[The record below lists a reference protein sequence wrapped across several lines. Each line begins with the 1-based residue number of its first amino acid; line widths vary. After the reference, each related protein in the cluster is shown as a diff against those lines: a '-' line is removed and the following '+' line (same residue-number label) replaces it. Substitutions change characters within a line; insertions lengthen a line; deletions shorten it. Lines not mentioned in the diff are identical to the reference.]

1 MVVLEQIQEKNKKET
16 MIDIN
21 AKIMEAMKAKDK
33 VASETYKLLKAK
45 ILEYKTAKN
54 AKPYDD
60 AAEISIIRK
69 MIKERK
75 DSAEIYFTNN
85 RPDLAQAEVEQT
97 KVLDKLLPPTPTEDD
112 IRAAI
117 DNLYPDGIK
126 KKDMGLAIKDV
137 KAKLIGADGKMIADI
152 VKSRL
157 R

>member
-1 MVVLEQIQEKNKKET
+1 

-75 DSAEIYFTNN
+75 DSTEIYFANN
-85 RPDLAQAEVEQT
+85 RPDLAQVEIEQI
-97 KVLDKLLPPTPTEDD
+97 KVLDKLLPPIPTEDD

-117 DNLYPDGIK
+117 DNFYPDGIE
-126 KKDMGLAIKDV
+126 KKDMGAVIKEI
-137 KAKLIGADGKMIADI
+137 KQNILIGADGKMVADI
-152 VKSRL
+152 VKSKL
-157 R
+157 K

>member
-1 MVVLEQIQEKNKKET
+1 
-16 MIDIN
+16 
-21 AKIMEAMKAKDK
+21 MKAKDK

-85 RPDLAQAEVEQT
+85 RPDLAQAEVEQFN
-97 KVLDKLLPPTPTEDD
+97 VLDRLLPPTLTEDE

-117 DNLYPDGIK
+117 DNFYPDGIE
-126 KKDMGLAIKDV
+126 KKDMGAVIKDI
-137 KAKLIGADGKMIADI
+137 KQNILIGADGKMVADI
-152 VKSRL
+152 VKSKL

>member
-1 MVVLEQIQEKNKKET
+1 

-69 MIKERK
+69 MLKERK

-85 RPDLAQAEVEQT
+85 RPDLAQAEVEQF
-97 KVLDKLLPPTPTEDD
+97 KVLDRLLPPTPTEDD

-117 DNLYPDGIK
+117 DNLYPDGIE
-126 KKDMGLAIKDV
+126 KKDMGAVIKDI
-137 KAKLIGADGKMIADI
+137 KENILIGADGKMVADI
-152 VKSRL
+152 VKSKL
-157 R
+157 K

>member
-1 MVVLEQIQEKNKKET
+1 

-60 AAEISIIRK
+60 AAEMSIIRK

-75 DSAEIYFTNN
+75 DSTEIYFANN
-85 RPDLAQAEVEQT
+85 RPDLAQVEIEQI
-97 KVLDKLLPPTPTEDD
+97 KVLDKLLPK
-112 IRAAI
+112 
-117 DNLYPDGIK
+117 N
-126 KKDMGLAIKDV
+126 
-137 KAKLIGADGKMIADI
+137 
-152 VKSRL
+152 
-157 R
+157 

>member
-1 MVVLEQIQEKNKKET
+1 
-16 MIDIN
+16 
-21 AKIMEAMKAKDK
+21 MKAKDK

-75 DSAEIYFTNN
+75 DSTEIYFANN
-85 RPDLAQAEVEQT
+85 RPDLAQVEIEQI
-97 KVLDKLLPPTPTEDD
+97 KVLDKLLPPIPTEDD

-117 DNLYPDGIK
+117 DNFYPDGIE
-126 KKDMGLAIKDV
+126 KKDMGAVIKEI
-137 KAKLIGADGKMIADI
+137 KQNILIGADGKMVADI
-152 VKSRL
+152 VKSKL
-157 R
+157 K

>member
-1 MVVLEQIQEKNKKET
+1 
-16 MIDIN
+16 
-21 AKIMEAMKAKDK
+21 MKAKDK

-75 DSAEIYFTNN
+75 DSTEIYFANN
-85 RPDLAQAEVEQT
+85 RPDLAQVEIEQI
-97 KVLDKLLPPTPTEDD
+97 KVLDKLLPPIPTEDD

-117 DNLYPDGIK
+117 DNFYPDGIE
-126 KKDMGLAIKDV
+126 KKDMGAVIKEITQNI
-137 KAKLIGADGKMIADI
+137 LIGADGKMVADI
-152 VKSRL
+152 VKSKL
-157 R
+157 K

>member
-1 MVVLEQIQEKNKKET
+1 

-75 DSAEIYFTNN
+75 DSTEIYFANN
-85 RPDLAQAEVEQT
+85 RPDLAQVEIEQI
-97 KVLDKLLPPTPTEDD
+97 KVLDKLLPPIPTEDD
-112 IRAAI
+112 IRASI
-117 DNLYPDGIK
+117 DNFYPDGIE
-126 KKDMGLAIKDV
+126 KKDMGAVIKEI
-137 KAKLIGADGKMIADI
+137 KQNILIGADGKMVADI
-152 VKSRL
+152 VKSKL
-157 R
+157 K